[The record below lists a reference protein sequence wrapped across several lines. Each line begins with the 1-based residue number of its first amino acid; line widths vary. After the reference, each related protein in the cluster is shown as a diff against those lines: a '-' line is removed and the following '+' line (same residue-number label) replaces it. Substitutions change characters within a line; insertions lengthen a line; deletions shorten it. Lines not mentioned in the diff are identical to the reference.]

1 MRYLMVFA
9 IIACSPVGSLSDK
22 ASLGSPDDSGIDS
35 GETPEKAHLTA
46 SFKTTFSV
54 ASREQ
59 IYSIAPAPQMGEG
72 CFVVGDPYYDGFTG
86 FVALVCRNDGDD
98 VFLPDD
104 ATAYWT
110 GSGENQALGCDVEVS
125 ETPSGDVVVG
135 TSEFHDPTYEGR
147 LLLWSLDV
155 PSGVAADSALV
166 DIVGAAYGDGNTGG
180 YLGTT
185 TIVHEGQ
192 LMTSQANA
200 TPYLLSASYG
210 EGLSLEDLAPLVDG
224 GSVYCGR
231 NCGGFAGYGV
241 SVGDDGTAWASFGGV
256 LQHIDADGAPDWY
269 AAADG
274 DGTGEYTFPETDV
287 TQWANTTRLNDGSP
301 VLSVFSRESRAD
313 GEVTYARVFTPDGEE
328 TDDLSNVY
336 GVTSGE
342 VEGTGWVAYGVEGC
356 DPSGAVDAS
365 GDCAFGYIHI
375 DTDAGDSLDLSL
387 PYEAGEFPSSGCLMT
402 LESAGDGDEDG
413 DGWLG
418 WYCKDLTVGGMIEI
432 SVE

>member
-1 MRYLMVFA
+1 MRYLMSLLV
-9 IIACSPVGSLSDK
+9 IACSPVGGLSDK
-22 ASLGSPDDSGIDS
+22 ASLDSSGADFDSGVDS
-35 GETPEKAHLTA
+35 GETSEKAHLTA

-86 FVALVCRNDGDD
+86 FVALVCRNDGDE

-104 ATAYWT
+104 ATTYWT
-110 GSGENQALGCDVEVS
+110 GSGKNQALGCDVEVS
-125 ETPSGDVVVG
+125 EAPSGDVAVG

-147 LLLWSLDV
+147 LLLWSLNAS
-155 PSGVAADSALV
+155 PGIAADVALA
-166 DIVGAAYGDGNTGG
+166 DIVGDVTGDGNTGG

-185 TIVHEGQ
+185 TIIAGGR
-192 LMTSQANA
+192 LMTSQTNA
-200 TPYLLSASYG
+200 VPYLFGASYS
-210 EGLSLEDLAPLVDG
+210 EGMELDDLAPLVDG

-241 SVGDDGTAWASFGGV
+241 SVGDDGTAWASFGGI
-256 LQHIDADGAPDWY
+256 LQHLDPDGAPDWY
-269 AAADG
+269 AAPDG
-274 DGTGEYTFPETDV
+274 DGDGEYAFPETDV
-287 TQWANTTRLNDGSP
+287 TLWANTTRLNDGSP
-301 VLSVFSRESRAD
+301 VLSVFSRESRTA
-313 GEVTYARVFTPDGEE
+313 GEVAYARVFSTDGNE
-328 TDDLSNVY
+328 TDDFSNVY
-336 GVTSGE
+336 GVASGD
-342 VEGTGWVAYGVEGC
+342 VDGTGWAAYGVMGC

-375 DTDAGDSLDLSL
+375 DTDAGDSVDLSL
-387 PYEAGEFPSSGCLMT
+387 PYEAGEFPSSGCLVT
-402 LESAGDGDEDG
+402 LESAG